1 MNGYCTVG
9 IGEHNMRM
17 EGNGYIILPQ
27 KISTKTLLRSYKHY
41 TYLGWSVQTAYEKG
55 ADNNEPMEKYVS
67 TFLHY
72 VDCNVYKIC
81 QILFFTFLCPI
92 FFTPVQM
99 NGSFQLN
106 MLPRFMKTLIK
117 LNMYSLF
124 FIRMSYTSKDKLFKT
139 L

>member
-27 KISTKTLLRSYKHY
+27 KISTKRLLRSYKHY

-72 VDCNVYKIC
+72 VVCNVYKIC
-81 QILFFTFLCPI
+81 QILFFYFLMPH
-92 FFTPVQM
+92 
-99 NGSFQLN
+99 L
-106 MLPRFMKTLIK
+106 L
-117 LNMYSLF
+117 
-124 FIRMSYTSKDKLFKT
+124 
-139 L
+139 